1 MGSKEAPRMKF
12 TLQVDNLELLK
23 EALATQ
29 CDGVRFGAEFCE
41 WKIPTLSML
50 REAYASANDAG
61 KELNL
66 ITPRCSDGT
75 LSRITDQL
83 EFLDRKGGTKVIVND
98 LGLLSILGSYDRLTP
113 YLGRQLIHVP
123 ARCPWFKMD
132 SRSVIF
138 FSSLIKRTIVRRH
151 VKDLYDQTSLH
162 YGPTIKF
169 YQENGV
175 RGVDL
180 DWIPKCFS
188 HYKFLVDAGLD
199 LSVHTHL
206 VPVTI
211 TRKCHTARFL
221 GEETPR
227 NCSKPCDTR
236 AFLLRH
242 KGVFMSVELF
252 LHGNTVFSLA
262 QPTKK
267 HVNSL
272 LEIGVGELVINMN
285 PATETMS
292 RERADEAISS
302 IKSMSNAK

>member
-1 MGSKEAPRMKF
+1 MKF

-29 CDGVRFGAEFCE
+29 CDKVRFGAEFCE
-41 WKIPTLSML
+41 WKMPRLSIL
-50 REAYASANDAG
+50 REAFAYASDAG
-61 KELNL
+61 KELDF
-66 ITPRCSDGT
+66 ITPRCCDET
-75 LSRITDQL
+75 LRRITDQL
-83 EFLDRKGGTKVIVND
+83 EFLDRKGGTKVIIND
-98 LGLLSILGSYDRLTP
+98 LGLLSILGRYDGLTA

-123 ARCPWFKMD
+123 ARCPWFKRD
-132 SRSVIF
+132 SRSLIF
-138 FSSLIKRTIVRRH
+138 FSSLIKRTIERRH
-151 VKDLYDQTSLH
+151 VKDLYNQTSLH

-169 YQENGV
+169 YQEYGV

-188 HYKFLVDAGLD
+188 QYRFLADAGLD

-221 GEETPR
+221 GEETPE

-252 LHGNTVFSLA
+252 LHGNTVFSLVK
-262 QPTKK
+262 PTKK

-272 LEIGVGELVINMN
+272 LELGVSELVINMN
-285 PATETMS
+285 PVTETMS
-292 RERADEAISS
+292 RERADEVISS
-302 IKSMSNAK
+302 IKSMSTP